1 MSNVSVP
8 VSVSLTCFSF
18 LYVGIRPPEI
28 TKAFC
33 ACWMM
38 FCWILNHSIFSF
50 KLFYLSVFSYL
61 LSTSHPT
68 PNLWEA
74 CDRKELP
81 LCPMNLSLLQTQA
94 SSVGK
99 KAEIVVVFHLISMV
113 WKVKDYTYKKYICI
127 NVLILT
133 LGKQAL
139 GPPMSRKGHSP
150 KGSFLPARPCLFIS
164 LPWLASPV
172 AMKSLCLGF

>member
-1 MSNVSVP
+1 MSNVSVH

-18 LYVGIRPPEI
+18 L
-28 TKAFC
+28 
-33 ACWMM
+33 CWHKTPRNYQRLL
-38 FCWILNHSIFSF
+38 CLLDDVLLNFES
-50 KLFYLSVFSYL
+50 FYLFFQIVLSFCVFL
-61 LSTSHPT
+61 PAFHLPPHPH
-68 PNLWEA
+68 LWEA
-74 CDRKELP
+74 CGRKELP

-99 KAEIVVVFHLISMV
+99 KAEIVVFFHLISMV

-150 KGSFLPARPCLFIS
+150 KGLFLPARPCLFIS
-164 LPWLASPV
+164 LLPLSSPV